1 MVDSREN
8 EARMSHLIFQ
18 LRSVRAGVQQL
29 LEDIARAMAIEEP
42 AGVTVHTRDSAND
55 TPLHYAAY
63 WGDVRA
69 IEMLAAAGADIE
81 ARGAFDATP
90 LLCAVLNGHYT
101 AAQRLLELGASP
113 HERTA
118 LGTAAEAAAQSH
130 DLRIRSLFGRTCSP
144 AS

>member
-1 MVDSREN
+1 MVQSPRN

-29 LEDIARAMAIEEP
+29 LEDIGRAMTIDEATI
-42 AGVTVHTRDSAND
+42 TVHTRDAAND

-69 IEMLAAAGADIE
+69 IEMLAAAGADVD
-81 ARGAFDATP
+81 AHGAFDATP
-90 LLCAVLNGHYT
+90 LLCAILNGRY
-101 AAQRLLELGASP
+101 AAALRLVELGASP
-113 HERTA
+113 HRRTA
-118 LGTAAEAAAQSH
+118 LGTPVEAAAQSH
-130 DLRIRSLFGRTCSP
+130 DARIRALFAGIHS